1 MADMKDRAREYL
13 RRQTQ
18 LNGGGLFHCNIL
30 NLILGFAEQETKE
43 LKKNYEDS
51 LIACGVLKAKV
62 DTLAQPSLL
71 ESMQDALITTQKVVN
86 EKQKEQLSKAKE
98 IIKTYY
104 EDNFDEAEFYSLRKK
119 AEQFLNSEVEK

>member
-43 LKKNYEDS
+43 LQAQIEKMKRHCNCKHRDS
-51 LIACGVLKAKV
+51 EGYCEVKRTYLMDLSYNGCDKWE
-62 DTLAQPSLL
+62 L
-71 ESMQDALITTQKVVN
+71 E
-86 EKQKEQLSKAKE
+86 E
-98 IIKTYY
+98 
-104 EDNFDEAEFYSLRKK
+104 
-119 AEQFLNSEVEK
+119 